1 MMSPPP
7 ATIDSSSSTFHVHG
21 LPSRVVQPSV
31 FSPSNRTVAPIGAP
45 MGGVLDPIVGELA
58 VVVAVVGKVA
68 AERVAADSC
77 ARATSTASSNHVAA
91 AARQPAERAKRR
103 RIIKWLL
110 VLPSGRNNVEPPPAH
125 TPALRESVP
134 GLAGE
139 ANARGGTWKVK
150 RCTNDNMP
158 GRERGFDR

>member
-45 MGGVLDPIVGELA
+45 MGGVLDPIVGELT
-58 VVVAVVGKVA
+58 VVVAGAVAVVGKVA
-68 AERVAADSC
+68 AERVAAESC
-77 ARATSTASSNHVAA
+77 ARATLNGISRHVAA
-91 AARQPAERAKRR
+91 AARQPAGQGKRR

-110 VLPSGRNNVEPPPAH
+110 VLPSGRNNVEPPPAR
-125 TPALRESVP
+125 TPALGQSVP
-134 GLAGE
+134 GLGGE
-139 ANARGGTWKVK
+139 ANARGPKAKVR
-150 RCTNDNMP
+150 RC
-158 GRERGFDR
+158 

>member
-45 MGGVLDPIVGELA
+45 MGGVLDPIVGELT
-58 VVVAVVGKVA
+58 VVVAGAVAGAVVGKVA

-91 AARQPAERAKRR
+91 TARQPAERAKRR

-139 ANARGGTWKVK
+139 ANARGRDAKGETVH
-150 RCTNDNMP
+150 
-158 GRERGFDR
+158 E